1 MINLLRKTFGFIF
14 ESLLIEEINKI
25 GTLREVSAGEE
36 LIRFGEFI
44 KGVPLMISGAVRVNR
59 VYPDGNEL
67 FLYYIEEGDT
77 CSMSLNCCTQQK
89 KSEIRAVAEIDSKFV
104 MIPVSKV
111 EGLISKYPSWRQFVF
126 SSYHN
131 RMVEVV
137 YALEKVAFEKL
148 DDRLAEYLH
157 QKSRITKSDT
167 LQMTHQEIAEDLRTS
182 RVVISRL
189 LKKLEQMGKLK
200 LQRNIVEL
208 ITEIK

>member
-14 ESLLIEEINKI
+14 ESSLIEEINKI

-89 KSEIRAVAEIDSKFV
+89 KSEIRAIAEVHSQFV

-111 EGLISKYPSWRQFVF
+111 EGLIGKHPSWRQFVF

-137 YALEKVAFEKL
+137 HALEKVAFEKL
-148 DDRLAEYLH
+148 DDRLAEYLY
-157 QKSRITKSDT
+157 QKSRITKNDT
-167 LQMTHQEIAEDLRTS
+167 LQMTHQEIAEDLRIS

-189 LKKLEQMGKLK
+189 LKKLEQRGKLK
-200 LQRNIVEL
+200 LQRNTVKL
-208 ITEIK
+208 IPEIK

>member
-1 MINLLRKTFGFIF
+1 MTNLLRKTFGFIF
-14 ESLLIEEINKI
+14 ESSLIEEINKI
-25 GTLREVSAGEE
+25 GTLREVSAEEE
-36 LIRFGEFI
+36 LIRFGEFV

-67 FLYYIEEGDT
+67 FLYYIEEGVT

-200 LQRNIVEL
+200 LQRNTVEL
-208 ITEIK
+208 IPEIK

>member
-14 ESLLIEEINKI
+14 ESALIEEINKI
-25 GTLREVSAGEE
+25 GTLRKVSAGEE

-44 KGVPLMISGAVRVNR
+44 QGVPLMISGAVRVNR

-67 FLYYIEEGDT
+67 FLYYIKEGDT
-77 CSMSLNCCTQQK
+77 CSMSFNCCTQQK
-89 KSEIRAVAEIDSKFV
+89 KSEIRAIAEIDSQFI
-104 MIPVSKV
+104 MIPVSKI
-111 EGLISKYPSWRQFVF
+111 ESLIGKYSSWRQFVF

-148 DDRLAEYLH
+148 DDRLEEYLD
-157 QKSRITKSDT
+157 QKSRITQSDS

-200 LQRNIVEL
+200 LQRNTIEL
-208 ITEIK
+208 IR

>member
-14 ESLLIEEINKI
+14 ESSLIEEINKI
-25 GTLREVSAGEE
+25 GTLREVSAEEE
-36 LIRFGEFI
+36 LIRFGEFV

-137 YALEKVAFEKL
+137 YDLEKVAFEKL

-167 LQMTHQEIAEDLRTS
+167 LQMTHQEIVEDLRSS
-182 RVVISRL
+182 RVVISKL

-200 LQRNIVEL
+200 LHRNTVEL
-208 ITEIK
+208 IPEIK